1 MKVQEIKTDRG
12 IRYLLLDENYKIVD
26 EVYRYLKYLDASG
39 KSPNTIKNY
48 AYHLKIYY
56 DYCVIVGLSPLNVF
70 KNSARKPVDFFCEFM
85 LWLQYPDYAKG
96 MIHYEKEQPIRNNRT
111 INVIIGTV
119 LSFYNYLSA
128 NNELDEL
135 NIYKIQRQQ
144 IHYKPM
150 LYELMQHQT
159 FGKKSILK
167 RPEPPREVKGIT
179 RKQYIE
185 LIKLCKLR
193 RDRVL
198 LALLFEGGLRISE
211 ALGIHISDLNELESG
226 IVKIVSRDNNEN
238 GARVKNYAEGV
249 IKIPDYVIDLILNY
263 LCDDIAEYT
272 SDFLL
277 LTFNGPNAGNPLK
290 IGTVERLFERLS
302 KKIGFKVHP
311 HMLRHGFATEKLES
325 GWQMVDIQMYLRH
338 KNISSTQIYASYS
351 DDLKKKK
358 MTAFLNDKENQMREI
373 ADALRKTEK
382 Y

>member
-1 MKVQEIKTDRG
+1 MKVQEIKTNRG
-12 IRYLLLDENYKIVD
+12 IRYLLLDDDFKVID
-26 EVYRYLKYLDASG
+26 EVYRYLKYLDVSG
-39 KSPNTIKNY
+39 KSPNTIRNY
-48 AYHLKIYY
+48 AYHLKAYY
-56 DYCVIVGLSPLNVF
+56 DYCATIGISPLSIFEN
-70 KNSARKPVDFFCEFM
+70 NARKPIDFFCEFM
-85 LWLQYPDYAKG
+85 LWLQYPDYVNG
-96 MIHYEKEQPIRNNRT
+96 IIYYEKERPIRNNRT
-111 INVIIGTV
+111 INVIMGTV

-128 NNELDEL
+128 NNELGEL

-144 IHYKPM
+144 IYYKPM

-159 FGKKSILK
+159 YEKKSILK
-167 RPEPPREVKGIT
+167 KPEPPREIKAIT
-179 RKQYIE
+179 REQYIE
-185 LIKLCKLR
+185 LIKLCKVR
-193 RDRVL
+193 RDRIL

-226 IVKIVSRDNNEN
+226 IIKIVPRDNNEN

-249 IKIPDYVIDLILNY
+249 IKLPDYVIDLILNY
-263 LCDDIAEYT
+263 LCEDISEYT

-277 LTFNGPNAGNPLK
+277 LTFNGPNAGTPLK

-302 KKIGFKVHP
+302 IKIGFKVHP
-311 HMLRHGFATEKLES
+311 HMLRHGFATEKLEA

-358 MTAFLNDKENQMREI
+358 INAFLNDKEEQMRKT